1 MLSDGICMQSKK
13 SIALMAMGIGLS
25 ITPPV
30 LLMYGLSQ
38 FKISFLVGA
47 AAATS
52 WFGYCVAIVS
62 VIMIGMGPG
71 SGWLADHLY
80 RWLGSR
86 RRCMLIGSALGA
98 IALLGFALSPDL
110 PSLILCWLAV
120 QFCYGLVTASG
131 FALVAVEVERQAQG
145 KVYGFIGMAIPLCAM
160 ACSVLVMGVFAASSM
175 VTKLLLVAA
184 LQGLSVGVIQWQVAE
199 RPYQPPVA
207 SMMLKTWRQ
216 FYPAFKQYPDFTWL
230 LCSRLC
236 LNIAFAGL
244 KMMPLFYV
252 ARLHLNEQ
260 QVYELNALAAVG
272 TLFLIL
278 ASLLSGYLC
287 DRFGHVR
294 RLNLLA
300 PAIIALA
307 LVGFSVADST
317 LEVIA
322 ASCVMSLGIGVIG
335 AVGNLLVNR
344 VLPSLEHYAKDTS
357 LLNASVHVGA
367 TLMGLL
373 APTLILWG
381 TQWGSDGYG
390 FFFILLAGVALLG
403 SLFIACIPASRCEAP
418 G

>member
-1 MLSDGICMQSKK
+1 MQTKK
-13 SIALMAMGIGLS
+13 STALMAMGIGLS

-38 FKISFLVGA
+38 FKVSALVGSA
-47 AAATS
+47 LATS
-52 WFGYCVAIVS
+52 WFGYCTAIVS
-62 VIMIGMGPG
+62 LIMIGLGPG
-71 SGWLADHLY
+71 CGWLADRLY
-80 RWLGSR
+80 RRVGSR
-86 RRCMLIGSALGA
+86 RWCMVIGSILGA
-98 IALLGFALSPDL
+98 VVLPVFALSPNL
-110 PSLILCWLAV
+110 PVLILCWLAV
-120 QFCYGLVTASG
+120 QCCYGLVTASG

-145 KVYGFIGMAIPLCAM
+145 KVYGLIGMAIPLCAM
-160 ACSVLVMGVFAASSM
+160 VCSVLVMGVLAASPM
-175 VTKLLLVAA
+175 VIKLLLVAA
-184 LQGLSVGVIQWQVAE
+184 LQGLSVGVILWLVPE

-207 SMMLKTWRQ
+207 SIMLKTWRH
-216 FYPAFKQYPDFTWL
+216 FYPSFRQYPDFTWL
-230 LCSRLC
+230 LCSKLC

-287 DRFGHVR
+287 DRLGHVR
-294 RLNLLA
+294 RFNLLA

-307 LVGFSVADST
+307 LVGFAVADST

-322 ASCVMSLGIGVIG
+322 ASCVMSFGIGVIG

-344 VLPSLEHYAKDTS
+344 VLPSFEHYAKDTS

-373 APTLILWG
+373 APPLILWG
-381 TQWGSDGYG
+381 TQWGADGYG
-390 FFFILLAGVALLG
+390 FFFILLAGVALLA
-403 SLFIACIPASRCEAP
+403 SLFIACIPASRCETQR
-418 G
+418 